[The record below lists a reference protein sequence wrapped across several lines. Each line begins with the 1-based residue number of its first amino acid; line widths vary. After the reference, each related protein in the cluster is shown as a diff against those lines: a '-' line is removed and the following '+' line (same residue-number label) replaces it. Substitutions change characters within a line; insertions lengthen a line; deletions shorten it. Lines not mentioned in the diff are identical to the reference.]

1 MKRILI
7 LSLLLTALV
16 SCQRT
21 LPALHERVTIQGSVG
36 SLVGDVDRPEV
47 SGRKCPVAIILH
59 GLTGQRN
66 EEHLQAVADS
76 LHARGI
82 ATVRFDFNG
91 HGESEGDFV
100 NMTLDNEFDDAVAMY
115 EYTASLPWADRKRIS
130 LVGHSQG
137 GLEAGIVAGALG
149 KDKIRS
155 LVLLAPAAC
164 IHTMAVS
171 GNMFGFRIDQDPL
184 PEYVEFWRGTH
195 LGKAYFRSAIDMDVF
210 GRTSAYDGPVLILQ
224 GLADTP
230 ALIEDAEKYTE
241 YLKDVR
247 YVQLEGLSH
256 CYPEDLDTP
265 ARMAADFIA
274 R

>member
-16 SCQRT
+16 SCQRP

-247 YVQLEGLSH
+247 YVPLEGLSH